1 MIIVP
6 GVSEPRMMVD
16 SLSDQ
21 EFRTRALAPVEVKMT
36 PSLGTEN
43 QESAG
48 GVATVVSTEN
58 GVTVAVWVD
67 IDGWGWGVF
76 VGDDGNGDIVGVQVG
91 ACNEGVASWTLSPK
105 RRTRTIIIMPS
116 NVETEQLTA
125 PPLCY
130 GVVSGWE

>member
-1 MIIVP
+1 
-6 GVSEPRMMVD
+6 
-16 SLSDQ
+16 
-21 EFRTRALAPVEVKMT
+21 MT

-76 VGDDGNGDIVGVQVG
+76 VGDDGNGDIVAVKGDRVKVGVRD
-91 ACNEGVASWTLSPK
+91 EGVASWPLSPM